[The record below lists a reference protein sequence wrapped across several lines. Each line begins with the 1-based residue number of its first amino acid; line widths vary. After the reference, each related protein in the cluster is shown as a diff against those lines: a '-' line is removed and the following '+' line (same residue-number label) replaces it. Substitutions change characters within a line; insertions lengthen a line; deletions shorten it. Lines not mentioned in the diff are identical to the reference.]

1 MNPQRRHTQKRKIN
15 FRIFFV
21 FLPIVL
27 VVAQVRGESLR
38 SQESLPQEIPALS
51 VTNPASA
58 NFSDPLESLPEINNI
73 APDNLKLP
81 PILSPATLSLDKELR
96 IPADIINQEKPLKN
110 SAEPVAPKSAS
121 SKNRLPYQINRA
133 LNALSLEAPQKIDFK
148 DPSVSNSLFDG
159 LSKNSIPSEIGF
171 SDPNRAK
178 ALFIIND
185 DGVAVSGKAAEYYQE
200 VHRFIEEYKDK
211 IDLAESLGVM
221 DDSYADVWAKLKV
234 IESVDPHPVL
244 DHHNE
249 HLDETLTWVDGV
261 ADIGGKRTAIYT
273 HRVFFHPAKN
283 PQSEIQEGIRRV
295 NGYINETARYF
306 EKRGKAEQ
314 ALGPLDQVV
323 LGFDTRGYKE
333 IKDFI
338 KTREKELQK
347 THGERFR
354 FVYLDEVADV
364 PKNPTEMRAA
374 LNTLVAQYKGNS
386 LQKIIEGVIYSR
398 YTGLLLELKTLEHY
412 YKENYKI
419 LQSGREIFDEN
430 GHYVTELDAVVK
442 SPEGVT
448 YLVEAK
454 SSRVLLPKERVLE
467 GKILYKLDAY
477 KKNQALLEKE
487 IHAPLNVV
495 FSMDLGIPKDSGR
508 KHGQNFERAARQ
520 KELMEFL
527 KAQAPILSRRYGFPV
542 SFLFIDGSA
551 GQN

>member
-1 MNPQRRHTQKRKIN
+1 MLSI
-15 FRIFFV
+15 
-21 FLPIVL
+21 FLPIAL
-27 VVAQVRGESLR
+27 IVAQARGESLGPR
-38 SQESLPQEIPALS
+38 ESLPQEIPGLS
-51 VTNPASA
+51 VTNPAPT
-58 NFSDPLESLPEINNI
+58 NFSDPLESLPDLNNVE
-73 APDNLKLP
+73 PDNLKLP
-81 PILSPATLSLDKELR
+81 DTLSLDKELGAPQAEEKAPLKKYSTPQ
-96 IPADIINQEKPLKN
+96 IPANIKESAKKLSHRLKHILAAVSRPLGIKDSGN
-110 SAEPVAPKSAS
+110 PEE
-121 SKNRLPYQINRA
+121 
-133 LNALSLEAPQKIDFK
+133 LS
-148 DPSVSNSLFDG
+148 SLFDG
-159 LSKNSIPSEIGF
+159 AREGQSGF
-171 SDPNRAK
+171 
-178 ALFIIND
+178 IVND
-185 DGVAVSGKAAEYYQE
+185 DGVRVSGKAAEYYQE
-200 VHRFIEEYKDK
+200 VHRFIEQYKDK
-211 IDLAESLGVM
+211 IDLSESLGVM

-234 IESVDPHPVL
+234 IESVDPHPAL

-261 ADIGGKRTAIYT
+261 ANIGGKRTAIYT

-295 NGYINETARYF
+295 NGYINETTRYF
-306 EKRGKAEQ
+306 DKHGKAEQ
-314 ALGPLDQVV
+314 ALGPLNQVV
-323 LGFDTRGYKE
+323 LGFDTRGYTE

-347 THGERFR
+347 THGDRFR
-354 FVYLDEVADV
+354 FVYLDEIAKVPQNPAD
-364 PKNPTEMRAA
+364 MRAA
-374 LNTLVAQYKGNS
+374 LNTLVNQYKGNS

-442 SPEGVT
+442 SPEGLT
-448 YLVEAK
+448 YLIEAK

-495 FSMDLGIPKDSGR
+495 FSMDLGIPKDSDR
-508 KHGQNFERAARQ
+508 KHGQNYERGLRQ

-551 GQN
+551 GNN

>member
-1 MNPQRRHTQKRKIN
+1 MNLQRRHIQKSKIN
-15 FRIFFV
+15 FQIFSI

-27 VVAQVRGESLR
+27 VAAQARGENLR
-38 SQESLPQEIPALS
+38 SQESLPQEITALS

-58 NFSDPLESLPEINNI
+58 NFSDPLESLPDLNSIT
-73 APDNLKLP
+73 PDNLKLP
-81 PILSPATLSLDKELR
+81 DALSLDKELR
-96 IPADIINQEKPLKN
+96 VPKTEEKAPLKKN
-110 SAEPVAPKSAS
+110 STPLIPTTIQESAKKLSHRFKHIFSAVSRS
-121 SKNRLPYQINRA
+121 SEIKN
-133 LNALSLEAPQKIDFK
+133 SQK
-148 DPSVSNSLFDG
+148 PEESSSLFDG
-159 LSKNSIPSEIGF
+159 ASPVSVQGLEPQSPPEERSGLIV
-171 SDPNRAK
+171 
-178 ALFIIND
+178 ND

-211 IDLAESLGVM
+211 IDLTESLGVM

-261 ADIGGKRTAIYT
+261 ANIGGKRTAIYT

-283 PQSEIQEGIRRV
+283 PQSEIQEGMRRV
-295 NGYINETARYF
+295 NGYLNETTRYF
-306 EKRGKAEQ
+306 EKHGKAER

-347 THGERFR
+347 THGDRFR
-354 FVYLDEVADV
+354 FVYLDEVANV
-364 PKNPTEMRAA
+364 PKNPTDMRAA
-374 LNTLVAQYKGNS
+374 LNTLVARYKGDS

-454 SSRVLLPKERVLE
+454 SSRVLLPQERVLE

-487 IHAPLNVV
+487 ISAPLNVV
-495 FSMDLGIPKDSGR
+495 FSMDLGIPKDSDR
-508 KHGQNFERAARQ
+508 KHGRGSERALRQ

-542 SFLFIDGSA
+542 SFLFIDGSV